1 MKKIHKTE
9 RTIYEGAM
17 LIKTFRSILRSLKNV
32 EDIDEGIFDTQRS
45 STIQRIP
52 KDQGYEIIKRWI
64 INNTNNLK
72 FFIMLTT
79 YSLKRQTPRIVRGTW
94 HQ

>member
-32 EDIDEGIFDTQRS
+32 EDVKEGIFDTQRS
-45 STIQRIP
+45 STIQCIP
-52 KDQGYEIIKRWI
+52 KDQGYENIKRWI

-72 FFIMLTT
+72 FFTMLTT
-79 YSLKRQTPRIVRGTW
+79 YSLKRQTPRIV
-94 HQ
+94 